1 MKGFFVVALRWAA
14 WFGASLFAA
23 AVVAFGA
30 ALDGYSQ
37 ALHPVALLGAEGFP
51 HALAFNALGFML
63 PGALAAFAAV
73 ALRAVMPDAADGRRA
88 GWRLRIGAQL
98 LLLAALAFAA
108 MGFLPLDTAR
118 LDGPAS
124 RLHGSAWM
132 LWCMASALGGLLL
145 GFGWLRQGGPATW
158 TFAAVAG
165 VLLAAFF
172 LPALVPPG
180 IAQRLAFGI
189 WWLWLAGLGW
199 WAAQRQAGR

>member
-1 MKGFFVVALRWAA
+1 MKGFFVVVLRWAPWLA
-14 WFGASLFAA
+14 ASLFAA

-37 ALHPVALLGAEGFP
+37 ALHPVALLGAAGFP
-51 HALAFNALGFML
+51 RALAFNALGFML

-73 ALRAVMPDAADGRRA
+73 ALRASLPGTAA
-88 GWRLRIGAQL
+88 WPLRIGMQL

-118 LDGPAS
+118 LDGLTS

-172 LPALVPPG
+172 LSALVPPG
-180 IAQRLAFGI
+180 VAQRLAFGI

-199 WAAQRQAGR
+199 WAAQRRTGH